1 MRRKQNPKRRLTLQ
15 SLENRRL
22 FAADVGISPSCS
34 TEIGCKVPAHIG
46 LARPAGIARK
56 VPPLNGLSDI
66 GTNPA
71 LIGTTLLPED
81 LAGSANPGGDDILT
95 DQFGAKMNRL
105 LEPVP
110 SGEGISTD
118 QPRGS
123 ESLVPNDVV
132 TDQFGAKMN
141 RLLEP
146 GPGGESIS
154 TDQRGSSESP
164 GFVEVATDQFGAKM
178 NRLFDPVPSDG
189 NISTQPGSGSV
200 GPRGDDFFT
209 DNLAGSADPG
219 GDDI

>member
-105 LEPVP
+105 LEP
-110 SGEGISTD
+110 
-118 QPRGS
+118 
-123 ESLVPNDVV
+123 
-132 TDQFGAKMN
+132 
-141 RLLEP
+141 